1 MYANVLGFKER
12 THMKQLLGNYQDSFK
27 ILCRAGNEIKTY
39 CWVGGQ
45 KLINDQCSMTLHS
58 VKEERTC
65 L

>member
-1 MYANVLGFKER
+1 MYKNVLGFKE
-12 THMKQLLGNYQDSFK
+12 TMHIKQLLGNYEDSFK
-27 ILCRAGNEIKTY
+27 MFCRSGNEIKTY

-58 VKEERTC
+58 RKEERTQ